1 MTRYLVRAVLPVL
14 LALAA
19 SAEGRTPAPQPGA
32 AIMGRVT
39 AAESG
44 TPLAG
49 ANVSI
54 QGTTRRTVTN
64 ARGDYRISVPAGEH
78 TVQVSY
84 LGRDGGTRRVRVADG
99 QTLRADFA
107 LAQRALELDAITVN
121 AVTGK
126 VERSTVGANTS
137 TITIRGVDAASAGV
151 AASTSPRTPPADGAH
166 PHPRPDFNTEEY
178 AHIQENPF
186 LSPATA
192 PLSTF
197 SIDVDAASYSNVRRI
212 LRDGELPPK
221 DAVRIEELVNYFS
234 YDYAEP
240 RGREPFTV
248 VTEVGDAPWNPQHR
262 LVHIGLQGRSVDA
275 ERMPASNLVFLI
287 DVSGSMQSH
296 DKLPLVKSSLR
307 LLVDQLRP
315 RDRVAIVVYAGA
327 AGLVL
332 PSTPGD
338 RKDAIMDAIEGLEAG
353 GSTAGGAG
361 LRLAYATARESLLR
375 GGNNRVILATDG
387 DFNVGVSSEGE
398 LVRLVEDER
407 RDGIFLTVL
416 GFGTGNLADARME
429 ALADKGNGNYAYV
442 DDLLEARKVL
452 VSEMGGTLLT
462 IARDVKL
469 QVEFNPARVR
479 AYRLIGYENR
489 LLAAEDFNDDR
500 KDAGEL
506 GAGHSVTA
514 LYEVVPVGAD
524 SDVQPRGVDALRYQ
538 TPAASSGAH
547 GGELL
552 NVKLRYKE
560 PDGETSR
567 LLARAVRD
575 PGRGARTSNDF
586 RFAAA
591 VAEWGML
598 LRESEHRGRSTA
610 DGVLALARGA
620 RGEDREGYRAE
631 FIRLVEGYVP
641 LAAARRES
649 DLAGR

>member
-1 MTRYLVRAVLPVL
+1 MRRYLVRAVLPVL
-14 LALAA
+14 LVLAA
-19 SAEGRTPAPQPGA
+19 TAQAGAPHPAPNPTGTIA
-32 AIMGRVT
+32 GRVT

-44 TPLAG
+44 APLSG
-49 ANVSI
+49 ANVVI
-54 QGTTRRTVTN
+54 WGTRLRTVTN
-64 ARGDYRISVPAGEH
+64 ARGEYRISSVPVGER
-78 TVQVSY
+78 TVHVAY
-84 LGRDGGTRRVRVADG
+84 LGRDNASQRVQVTDGGTA
-99 QTLRADFA
+99 TADFA
-107 LAQRALELDAITVN
+107 LAQRAIELDAITVN
-121 AVTGK
+121 AATGQE
-126 VERSTVGANTS
+126 ERRREVGAKVS
-137 TITIRGVDAASAGV
+137 AIHVAPAGV
-151 AASTSPRTPPADGAH
+151 AASVSPHTPPADGAH
-166 PHPRPDFNTEEY
+166 PQPRQNFNTEEY

-197 SIDVDAASYSNVRRI
+197 SIDVDAASYSNVRRF

-275 ERMPASNLVFLI
+275 EQMPASNLVFLV
-287 DVSGSMQSH
+287 DVSGSMQSP

-398 LVRLVEDER
+398 LVRLIEEER

-462 IARDVKL
+462 IAKDVKL

-524 SDVQPRGVDALRYQ
+524 TDVQPRGVDALRYQ
-538 TPAASSGAH
+538 TPAAPAGAH
-547 GGELL
+547 GSELL

-591 VAEWGML
+591 VAQWGML
-598 LRESEHRGRSTA
+598 LRESEHRGRSTP

-620 RGEDREGYRAE
+620 RGADRAGHRAE

-641 LAAARRES
+641 LAAAAERERG
-649 DLAGR
+649 LAGR